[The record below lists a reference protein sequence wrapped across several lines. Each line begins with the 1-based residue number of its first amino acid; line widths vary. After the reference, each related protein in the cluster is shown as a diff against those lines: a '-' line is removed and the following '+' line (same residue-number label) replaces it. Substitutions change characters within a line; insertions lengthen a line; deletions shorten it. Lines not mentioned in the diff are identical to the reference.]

1 MAVLS
6 PAPTEPLPFHSTP
19 HARPSTAAGD
29 GSIRPRTSGGA
40 TVLIAE
46 DHEDSRDALRTLLEA
61 FGYQVRVA
69 GNGFEAVA
77 DARAHHPDLILMDMM
92 MPGMDG
98 LEATRTLRADPGF
111 PRIPIVAVTAMEGA
125 RERVLQAGCDD
136 WVAKPIDIRG
146 FLARLP
152 AWLDSA
158 RTGGE

>member
-1 MAVLS
+1 MAVLLPS
-6 PAPTEPLPFHSTP
+6 AVEPLPLRTVP
-19 HARPSTAAGD
+19 RRPSAPVRGEGRAVPE
-29 GSIRPRTSGGA
+29 RAA

-61 FGYQVRVA
+61 FGYQVIVA
-69 GNGFEAVA
+69 ANGLEAVA
-77 DARAHHPDLILMDMM
+77 QARAHRPDLILMDMM

-98 LEATRTLRADPGF
+98 LEATRTLRADAEL

-125 RERVLQAGCDD
+125 RERVLDAGCDD

-152 AWLDSA
+152 GWLGTA
-158 RTGGE
+158 HAGA